1 MALPFLL
8 LTLVEVGLRLLDPRG
23 GAPLFVRAPTGD
35 GRLLVANPR
44 VSERWFRGEGS
55 PPAPRAEP
63 FLAEK
68 PRDGLRVVA
77 LGESS
82 TYGFPYPAT
91 ASFPRVLA
99 DMLRDVLPGRT
110 VEVINLGIPATS
122 TWTMRDIA
130 SEVLAIGPD
139 VVVIYAGHN
148 EFYGALGAASA
159 VGGGASPLMVRVTLV
174 LQRFRVVQALRNGI
188 ARLRRSGAAPDAA
201 VATFMETIAGEPA
214 IPLGGATYRRGVE
227 QFAHNLTDVVTRLR
241 AAGVPVLVGSL
252 ASNLRDQPPLAAPA
266 NDAPGAARD
275 EFRRA
280 ATALARGDTSA
291 ARAGFVR
298 ARDMDVVR
306 FRAPSAFD
314 SVVRRVAADA
324 PAVYVPIGERFAAEA
339 PGGMPGAEL
348 FLEHVH
354 PTAAGYAL
362 IARAFAEAL
371 REHGTL
377 GGSAAWHGLRGQEA
391 YVAAMA
397 LTRFDSLLA
406 HHTVQTVRSRWPFR
420 AVDDPVD
427 YRGRYRPV
435 DAVDSLAL
443 LVSRGGSAWPAAKLA
458 LARRYEAEGEWLA
471 AAAELAGL
479 ARDAAPV
486 HEEPWRLYGTMLLRG
501 GAEANA
507 EAALQRAAA
516 IRPTP
521 QGALLLAR
529 IAIRRDDPRAAVV
542 ALERAAAAWPREAA
556 LQYQLSLAYGLAED
570 LPRARAAGLALYRW
584 APDHPGLREW
594 LRQLGAGPF
603 TSPDVRAP

>member
-1 MALPFLL
+1 M
-8 LTLVEVGLRLLDPRG
+8 
-23 GAPLFVRAPTGD
+23 
-35 GRLLVANPR
+35 
-44 VSERWFRGEGS
+44 
-55 PPAPRAEP
+55 
-63 FLAEK
+63 
-68 PRDGLRVVA
+68 
-77 LGESS
+77 
-82 TYGFPYPAT
+82 
-91 ASFPRVLA
+91 
-99 DMLRDVLPGRT
+99 RDV
-110 VEVINLGIPATS
+110 
-122 TWTMRDIA
+122 A
-130 SEVLAIGPD
+130 SELLAIRPD

-148 EFYGALGAASA
+148 EYYGALGAASA
-159 VGGGASPLMVRVTLV
+159 VGGGASPLMVRAALAA
-174 LQRFRVVQALRNGI
+174 QRLRVVQALSHGI
-188 ARLRRSGAAPDAA
+188 ARLRRAGTAPAQSDAA
-201 VATFMETIAGEPA
+201 VATFMETIVGEPE
-214 IPLGGATYRRGVE
+214 IPLGGETYQRGVE
-227 QFAHNLTDVVTRLR
+227 QFARNLTDVVTRLR
-241 AAGVPVLVGSL
+241 AAGVPVLVGSP

-280 ATALARGDTSA
+280 AAALARGDTAA
-291 ARAGFVR
+291 ARAGFSR

-314 SVVRRVAADA
+314 SVVRRVAVDA
-324 PAVYVPIGERFAAEA
+324 NAVYVPVGERFVAGA

-371 REHGTL
+371 REHDVL
-377 GGSAAWHGLRGQEA
+377 GASASWRGLRVQEA

-397 LTRFDSLLA
+397 LTRFDSLLV

-420 AVDDPVD
+420 AVGDAVD
-427 YRGRYRPV
+427 YRGSYRPV

-443 LVSRGGSAWPAAKLA
+443 LVSRGGSAWAAAKLT
-458 LARRYEAEGEWLA
+458 LARRHEAEGEWMA

-501 GAEANA
+501 GAEADA
-507 EAALQRAAA
+507 EVALQRAAA

-542 ALERAAAAWPREAA
+542 ALERAAAGWPREAA

-570 LPRARAAGLALYRW
+570 LPRARAVALALFRR

-594 LRQLGAGPF
+594 LRQLGARPSA
-603 TSPDVRAP
+603 TPAVHAP